1 MLFWSCVIV
10 GKTTLSRLK
19 PRPFSHSNH
28 IDDPSR
34 RIFSYRILGL
44 RKHETNLNVVFLKR
58 KQYHIKIFNV
68 IETPRK
74 YTITNREKHLRKA
87 SGTSYLLLRSPS
99 KDRST
104 TTWTN
109 RGGGRVSKTS
119 SLVHLLPTLTNGGIK
134 MSMPVLSRGEGVKFG
149 SNFVYVVVEW
159 PPKAW
164 IL

>member
-1 MLFWSCVIV
+1 MKRIIMLSFWKENNII
-10 GKTTLSRLK
+10 LK
-19 PRPFSHSNH
+19 FSTS
-28 IDDPSR
+28 
-34 RIFSYRILGL
+34 L
-44 RKHETNLNVVFLKR
+44 
-58 KQYHIKIFNV
+58 
-68 IETPRK
+68 
-74 YTITNREKHLRKA
+74 KHLENILFITSTENHFRKA
-87 SGTSYLLLRSPS
+87 SGTTYLLLRSPS

-134 MSMPVLSRGEGVKFG
+134 MSMLVLSRKEGVKFG